1 LTNPAKQNIIPS
13 IRGSKRQVADIKSEP
28 RPASNRNQW
37 PASFWNAWPASS
49 ESAIGSFLAKSGV
62 KATDD
67 SPNMKRLAKAYEA
80 LPFATST
87 DEQGTTD
94 TTTEKAKH

>member
-1 LTNPAKQNIIPS
+1 MASAKSSAMDTLHRLFVASLTLQLQS
-13 IRGSKRQVADIKSEP
+13 GDC
-28 RPASNRNQW
+28 
-37 PASFWNAWPASS
+37 
-49 ESAIGSFLAKSGV
+49 SAAMLATIGSFLAKSGV

-94 TTTEKAKH
+94 TTSEKAKH